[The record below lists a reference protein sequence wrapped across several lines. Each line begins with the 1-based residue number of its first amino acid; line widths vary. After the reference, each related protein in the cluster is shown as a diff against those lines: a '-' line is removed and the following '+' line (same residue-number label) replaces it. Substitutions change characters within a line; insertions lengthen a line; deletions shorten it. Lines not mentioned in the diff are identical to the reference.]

1 MNLLWFIEYLHIALG
16 CVVPVLESVWIHGD
30 REGFEYARILPCIE
44 KQLLAWGYDKPPN
57 NAQFFCLTPYR
68 IRNSLSYAMGSLRF
82 DVIDGMQVLTR
93 YTVKLMYPQNQYR
106 WQRFDV
112 IDGMQVLTRYTV
124 KLMYPQNQ
132 YRWQD
137 TGHGSPDR
145 KLWLSFIF
153 LALHPQN
160 ETTPLAW
167 DACRPDMHVSYRRTA
182 DGQLLQD

>member
-106 WQRFDV
+106 WQ
-112 IDGMQVLTRYTV
+112 
-124 KLMYPQNQ
+124 
-132 YRWQD
+132 D